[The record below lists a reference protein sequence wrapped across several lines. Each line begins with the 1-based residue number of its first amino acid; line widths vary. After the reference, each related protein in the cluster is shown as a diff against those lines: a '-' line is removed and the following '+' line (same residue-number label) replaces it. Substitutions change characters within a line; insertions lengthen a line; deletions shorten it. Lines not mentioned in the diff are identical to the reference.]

1 MSEAELYRCHCG
13 YLKQPEDGM
22 HLSTVRCSLC
32 CCPMRQTQVPQART
46 RAACLPESATMN
58 SEVMLWTTLLIRL
71 GI

>member
-32 CCPMRQTQVPQART
+32 CCPMRQTLEPQSPGSR
-46 RAACLPESATMN
+46 CLF
-58 SEVMLWTTLLIRL
+58 TTV
-71 GI
+71 GDP